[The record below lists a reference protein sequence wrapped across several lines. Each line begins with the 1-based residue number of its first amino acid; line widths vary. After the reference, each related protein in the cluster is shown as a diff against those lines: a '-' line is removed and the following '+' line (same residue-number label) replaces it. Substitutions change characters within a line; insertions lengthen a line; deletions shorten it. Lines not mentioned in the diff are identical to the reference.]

1 MITKTRKGVLSVA
14 AVALLLAV
22 CVSPVFIDE
31 ADAANPSKT
40 INLQPGQSWS
50 WTPTFKNSLTPTITV
65 AGSESSMPA
74 DSAATATTSG
84 YVSVSSGKVI
94 VKIPSSFTGS
104 VYYVKVHAQTT
115 LPTQHAYYEITF
127 NVATYSMSY
136 SASTVYAKVNTAIS
150 DLTPTITGGVSAKS
164 YSISG
169 TLPTGLSFDTTTGK
183 ISGTPTAH
191 EAQTSYTIT
200 ATLNTTPVQTVTA
213 NVSIG
218 AFTNISAS
226 SYTLYALTNTTNL
239 SVPAVTVPTGT
250 VLDSMTVCTVKKDG
264 ASATIT
270 PGTAY
275 NGMTVTAKTG
285 QITGKPTAAG
295 TYVFSQSWKAT
306 NATGGSTVSRT
317 VTICVEDS
325 IVLANQTANSYVG
338 HSDTSAS
345 VRSSGLAAASTTYSI
360 TGVTKDGSAF
370 TNPTSNGFTVA
381 TDGKV
386 TCGTSASITAG
397 TYVVS
402 VKAITKNTTSANST
416 CGTPAASTN
425 VKTATVTFAVAPKIT
440 CSDANV
446 YATVGN
452 TVTPEIVGS
461 PLTSNITGA
470 TFTAS
475 YGSGVSASN
484 VVVSTDGNITAGSTA
499 INQAGTYT
507 VTVTAKDPNNS
518 TNTATGTVTVTVV
531 GALVFENDPTVGVL
545 GA

>member
-1 MITKTRKGVLSVA
+1 MNNKTTTKGVLSVA

-22 CVSPVFIDE
+22 CMSPIFIDE
-31 ADAANPSKT
+31 TDAANPSKT
-40 INLQPGQSWS
+40 INIQPGQSWS
-50 WTPTFKNSLTPTITV
+50 WTPTFKNDLSPTITV
-65 AGSESSMPA
+65 AGSESAMPA

-150 DLTPTITGGVSAKS
+150 DLTPTIKNATAKS

-183 ISGTPTAH
+183 ISGTPTAYK
-191 EAQTSYTIT
+191 AQTSYTIT

-239 SVPAVTVPTGT
+239 SVPGVTVPSGT

-295 TYVFSQSWKAT
+295 TYVFSQSWEAT

-338 HSDTSAS
+338 HSDTSTS
-345 VRSSGLAAASTTYSI
+345 VRSSGLAAVSTTYSI

-370 TNPTSNGFTVA
+370 TNPTSNGFTVGA
-381 TDGKV
+381 DGKV
-386 TCGTSASITAG
+386 TCGTSASITDG

-402 VKAITKNTTSANST
+402 VKAITKNTTAKNDT

-425 VKTATVTFAVAPKIT
+425 VKTATVTFTVAPKIT

-461 PLTSNITGA
+461 PLTSNISGA

-484 VVVSTDGNITAGSTA
+484 VVVSTDGKITAGSTA

-531 GALVFENDPTVGVL
+531 GALTFANDPTAGIIVS
-545 GA
+545 

>member
-1 MITKTRKGVLSVA
+1 MNNKTTTKGVLSVA

-22 CVSPVFIDE
+22 CISPIFVDE

-40 INLQPGQSWS
+40 INIQPGQSWS
-50 WTPTFKNSLTPTITV
+50 WTPTFTTGLSPTVTV
-65 AGSESSMPA
+65 SASDSSMPA
-74 DSAATATTSG
+74 DSATFGSTSG
-84 YVSVSSGKVI
+84 YASVSNGKVT
-94 VKIPSSFTGS
+94 VSIPSSFTKS
-104 VYYVKVHAQTT
+104 AYYVKVHAQTT
-115 LPTQHAYYEITF
+115 LPTQHVYYEIIF

-136 SASTVYAKVNTAIS
+136 SASTVYAKVGTAIS
-150 DLTPTITGGVSAKS
+150 DLTPTINNATAKS

-183 ISGTPTAH
+183 ISGTPTAYK
-191 EAQTSYTIT
+191 AQTSYTIT
-200 ATLNTTPVQTVTA
+200 ATLNTTPVQTVKT

-239 SVPAVTVPTGT
+239 SVPAVTVPDGT
-250 VLDSMTVCTVKKDG
+250 VLDSMTACTVKKDG
-264 ASATIT
+264 NSATIT

-285 QITGKPTAAG
+285 QITGKPTVAG

-306 NATGGSTVSRT
+306 TATGGSTVSRT
-317 VTICVEDS
+317 VTIYVEDS
-325 IVLANQTANSYVG
+325 IVLEDKTANSYVG
-338 HSDTSAS
+338 HSDASAS
-345 VRSSGLAAASTTYSI
+345 VRSSGLAAASTTYTI
-360 TGVTKDGSAF
+360 TGITKNGSAF
-370 TNPTSNGFTVA
+370 TNPTSNGFTVG

-386 TCGTSASITAG
+386 TCGTSASIDAG

-402 VKAITKNTTSANST
+402 VKAITKNTTKANTT

-425 VKTATVTFAVAPKIT
+425 VKTATVTFTVAPKIT
-440 CSDANV
+440 CSNANV

-461 PLTSNITGA
+461 PLTSNISGA

-484 VVVSTDGNITAGSTA
+484 VAVSTDGKITAGSTA
-499 INQAGTYT
+499 INSAGTYT

-531 GALVFENDPTVGVL
+531 GALTFTNDPSVGVL